1 MFKNIFAF
9 LLLALCS
16 IASTFA
22 QDNGN
27 LNFQFEETEMTEI
40 KPPYFGLG
48 GGYIGGFVFPKFD
61 EVKIKFSDFSDLKG
75 GVYLSGAEGFSA
87 IAIVP
92 NVRLGF
98 FGLNGS
104 KSYEKARSDTTTGVS
119 YAIGFTGFS
128 IDYGYVPFKS
138 FALLSGVNI
147 GWSNIT
153 IEKYKSRSRIDWPDL
168 SNDPTAY
175 FWSIEGKFWFIEPK
189 INVEYAITPFFMIRT
204 GIGYSFVFSKKWKYN
219 RFATVDNVP
228 TSLNTNGFKVQFG
241 LFLGLF
247 NY

>member
-9 LLLALCS
+9 LFLTLCS
-16 IASTFA
+16 VTLIFA

-27 LNFQFEETEMTEI
+27 LNFQFEETETVEV

-48 GGYIGGFVFPKFD
+48 GGYIGAFVFPKFD
-61 EVKIKFSDFSDLKG
+61 EVQKRFFGFDELKG
-75 GVYLSGAEGFSA
+75 GIYLSGAEGFSA
-87 IAIVP
+87 IAIIP

-98 FGLNGS
+98 FGFNGS
-104 KSYEKARSDTTTGVS
+104 KSYEKAQNDTTMGVS

-138 FALLSGVNI
+138 LALLGGANI

-153 IEKYKSRSRIDWPDL
+153 IEKYKSTSNLDWNSLP
-168 SNDPTAY
+168 NEPTVY
-175 FWSIEGKFWFIEPK
+175 FWSVEGKFWFIEPK
-189 INVEYAITPFFMIRT
+189 INVEYAITPFFMIRA
-204 GIGYSFVFSKKWKYN
+204 GIGYSFAFSKKWKYN
-219 RFATVDNVP
+219 RVSTLDNVP
-228 TSLNTNGFKVQFG
+228 TSLNTNGLKIQFG

>member
-16 IASTFA
+16 ITLIFA
-22 QDNGN
+22 QDSGN
-27 LNFQFEETEMTEI
+27 LNFQFEETEMAEI

-61 EVKIKFSDFSDLKG
+61 EIRKKFSGFDDLKG
-75 GVYLSGAEGFSA
+75 GIYLSGAEGFSA
-87 IAIVP
+87 IAIIP

-98 FGLNGS
+98 FGFNGS
-104 KSYEKARSDTTTGVS
+104 KSYDKAQNDTTTGVS
-119 YAIGFTGFS
+119 YGIGYTGFS
-128 IDYGYVPFKS
+128 IDYAYVPFKS

-147 GWSNIT
+147 GWSNIA
-153 IEKYKSRSRIDWPDL
+153 IEKYKSTSSIDWNNLANGPI
-168 SNDPTAY
+168 AY
-175 FWSIEGKFWFIEPK
+175 FWSVEGKFWFIEPN
-189 INVEYAITPFFMIRT
+189 INVEYAITPFFMIR
-204 GIGYSFVFSKKWKYN
+204 GGFGYSFVLSQKWKYN
-219 RFATVDNVP
+219 RFAMLDNVP
-228 TSLNTNGFKVQFG
+228 TALNTNGLKIQFG